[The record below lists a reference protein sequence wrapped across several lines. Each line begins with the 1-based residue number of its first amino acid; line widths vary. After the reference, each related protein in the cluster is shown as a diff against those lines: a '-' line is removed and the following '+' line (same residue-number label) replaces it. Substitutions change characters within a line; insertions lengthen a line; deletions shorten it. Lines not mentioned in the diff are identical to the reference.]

1 MNIYTNPGWF
11 SLLFWVIFFF
21 IILLKFDESAYKKL
35 SLKTSNN
42 EPNIM
47 DKLEDNFYQPP
58 HIAQEDEPHCEKKI
72 NEGKI
77 ESSDG
82 DTASVIVVQREIREM
97 LHEEE
102 KAFSYMGTA
111 FIILVSVL
119 LVIRVKINL
128 KLDEYRMFNG
138 PSSCYIAL

>member
-11 SLLFWVIFFF
+11 SLLFWVILFF

-35 SLKTSNN
+35 FPKTSNN
-42 EPNIM
+42 ETNIM
-47 DKLEDNFYQPP
+47 DKLEVNFYQPP
-58 HIAQEDEPHCEKKI
+58 HIAQEDEIQNDKRNK
-72 NEGKI
+72 EGKI

-82 DTASVIVVQREIREM
+82 DTASVIVVQREIQEM

-119 LVIRVKINL
+119 LVIRVKIDL
-128 KLDEYRMFNG
+128 K
-138 PSSCYIAL
+138 